1 MEQNKLKLKGM
12 SDISEEIL
20 IEKGITNISVIQE
33 KGFNP
38 RMLIKYKDDV
48 VKIIDDITE
57 MGKFIQNLQK

>member
-1 MEQNKLKLKGM
+1 MELNNLKGM

-38 RMLIKYKDDV
+38 RMLIKYKNEDI
-48 VKIIDDITE
+48 KTIDDITE
-57 MGKFIQNLQK
+57 MEKFIQNLQK

>member
-1 MEQNKLKLKGM
+1 MELNKLKGM

-20 IEKGITNISVIQE
+20 NLKGITNISVIQE

-48 VKIIDDITE
+48 VKTIDDITE
-57 MGKFIQNLQK
+57 MEKFIQNLQK